1 MAAPVG
7 NEFWK
12 IRSKHGRDKLFA
24 TPELLLEAAVEYFQW
39 CDSHPLIEI
48 DFKGKD
54 ATQVEIPK
62 MRAYTLHGLCIYLGV
77 NTNYFK
83 DFRASAREKSD
94 FLSKDFSAV
103 IAHIEETIYE
113 QKFTG
118 AAAGF
123 LNPNIIAR
131 DLGLAEKTES
141 KIDHTL
147 TQALDYSQLSDEALK
162 EIEDATKNQP
172 RLS

>member
-1 MAAPVG
+1 MYQPG
-7 NEFWK
+7 NNFWEL
-12 IRSKHGRDKLFA
+12 RSKHGRDKLFE
-24 TPELLLEAAVEYFQW
+24 TPELMWEAALEYFKW
-39 CDSHPLIEI
+39 CVDNPLIEI

-54 ATQVEIPK
+54 ADRVEIPK
-62 MRAYTLHGLCIYLGV
+62 MRAFTYQGLTSYLDCGV
-77 NTNYFK
+77 EYFRQFK
-83 DFRASAREKSD
+83 ARLVGKNDSV
-94 FLSKDFSAV
+94 SRDFSRV
-103 IAHIEETIYE
+103 IVRIEETIYN

-131 DLGLAEKTES
+131 DLGLSEKTEA

-147 TQALDYSQLSDEALK
+147 TQQVDYSQLSDETLK
-162 EIEDATKNQP
+162 ELENAAGNQH

>member
-1 MAAPVG
+1 MAPSG
-7 NEFWK
+7 NNFWEL
-12 IRSKHGRDKLFA
+12 RSKHGRDKLFK
-24 TPELLLEAAVEYFQW
+24 TPELMWEAALEYFKW
-39 CDSHPLIEI
+39 CVDNPLIEI
-48 DFKGKD
+48 DYKGKD
-54 ATQVEIPK
+54 ADRVEIPK
-62 MRAYTLHGLCIYLGV
+62 MRAFTYQGLTSYLDCGV
-77 NTNYFK
+77 EYFRQFK
-83 DFRASAREKSD
+83 ASLTGKSD
-94 FLSKDFSAV
+94 EESKDFSRV
-103 IAHIEETIYE
+103 IIRIEETIYN

-131 DLGLAEKTES
+131 DLGLSEKTES

-147 TQALDYSQLSDEALK
+147 TQSLDYAQLSDETLK